1 LRVNSL
7 PYESHFFESWLAG
20 LTCVKVLREHVAEV
34 AISKASDSVGRIL
47 TDKNDSTLSGEKVAQ
62 EVLG

>member
-1 LRVNSL
+1 MKVI
-7 PYESHFFESWLAG
+7 FFKAWLAG
-20 LTCVKVLREHVAEV
+20 LTCAKVLREHVGEV
-34 AISKASDSVGRIL
+34 AIFEASDSVGRIL

>member
-1 LRVNSL
+1 MKVI
-7 PYESHFFESWLAG
+7 FFKAWLAG
-20 LTCVKVLREHVAEV
+20 LTCAKVLRELVGEV
-34 AISKASDSVGRIL
+34 AIFEASDSVGRIL